1 MKSRYR
7 TYRRKGGLYYAH
19 DASTGKQHSLGTR
32 YRAEAARLL
41 AALNEAS
48 HSQSM
53 NLQIA
58 RVYLSASNPRMAERT
73 WGDVFGEL
81 MALKTGVTRDRW
93 ETALKDAAYRGLLS
107 RNPRLR

>member
-93 ETALKDAAYRGLLS
+93 ETARKDAAYRGLLS